1 MRLWSG
7 WPRRWWPSLLM
18 MALIF
23 VFSSI
28 PSAKMP
34 GFGSWDYAVKKGAH
48 ALAYGLL
55 ALMYRRGLSPGRN
68 VNLRAWLLAL
78 VYSFTDEFHQSLV
91 PGRHP
96 SLIDIGI
103 DALGSVLALAFANFQ
118 RTRSVEGGSSN
129 PRLENH

>member
-23 VFSSI
+23 AFSSV
-28 PSAKMP
+28 PSVEMP
-34 GFGSWDYAVKKGAH
+34 NFGSWDYAVKKGGH
-48 ALAYGLL
+48 ALEYGLL
-55 ALMYRRGLSPGRN
+55 ALMYRRSLSPERN

-78 VYSFTDEFHQSLV
+78 GYSFTDEFHQSLV

-103 DALGSVLALAFANFQ
+103 DAFGSALALAFASFQ
-118 RTRSVEGGSSN
+118 RTRSVQGGSSN
-129 PRLENH
+129 PHLENH